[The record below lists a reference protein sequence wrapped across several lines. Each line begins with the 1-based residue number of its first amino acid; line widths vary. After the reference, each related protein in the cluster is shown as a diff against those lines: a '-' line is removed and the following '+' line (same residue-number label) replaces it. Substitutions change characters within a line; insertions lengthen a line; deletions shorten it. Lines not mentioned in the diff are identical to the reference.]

1 MKPSDNVDMGSI
13 LDNLKKETSHG
24 THGRCPQ
31 APRRNLGRIRAA
43 IATDGMGRQWSQA
56 LQESRVPPRHSV
68 CAGYGNSVGDDAQRV
83 PLVQDML
90 EPFQKVAWPRRFPR
104 GLAHTGRTIR
114 ISPRNQLGPDMP
126 RRVKTPIKKRGEE
139 TGPSPVD
146 RGKSGTNIHLATDG
160 RGMPLGAVITGAN
173 TNDGKQAEDVLDSL
187 VIKPPTPEHRPESP
201 DARDL
206 PSARGDGAYGNEP
219 TRQRTACSGFRMC
232 APRRGQTKLPGI
244 GRIRSAV
251 ERGHAFLSQ
260 FGRIAR
266 RLDRIALRYPG
277 WVQLAACVIFIRAGF
292 FR

>member
-1 MKPSDNVDMGSI
+1 
-13 LDNLKKETSHG
+13 
-24 THGRCPQ
+24 
-31 APRRNLGRIRAA
+31 
-43 IATDGMGRQWSQA
+43 
-56 LQESRVPPRHSV
+56 
-68 CAGYGNSVGDDAQRV
+68 
-83 PLVQDML
+83 
-90 EPFQKVAWPRRFPR
+90 
-104 GLAHTGRTIR
+104 
-114 ISPRNQLGPDMP
+114 LGPDMP
-126 RRVKTPIKKRGEE
+126 RRVKTPIKKRGQQ

-173 TNDGKQAEDVLDSL
+173 ANDGQQAGDVLDSL
-187 VIKPPTPEHRPESP
+187 VIKPPTPEHRLESP
-201 DARDL
+201 NVRNM

-219 TRQRTACSGFRMC
+219 TRQRSACSGFRMR
-232 APRRGQTKLPGI
+232 APSRGQTKLPGI

-266 RLDRIALRYPG
+266 RLDRIALRYLG